1 MKNKLSIFLS
11 SECKR
16 RHISTKELALRCNL
30 SEDYLR
36 KIKRDNVKSVTIDSL
51 NSIANGLDITLQT
64 LLEEIGEISL
74 LENRFLNEEEAQK
87 MLASMSPYF
96 DLCNISGFVKKSV

>member
-16 RHISTKELALRCNL
+16 RDLSIKELAERCNL

-36 KIKRDNVKSVTIDSL
+36 KIKRDQVKSVTIDSL
-51 NSIANGLDITLQT
+51 NSIARGFGITLKT
-64 LLEEIGEISL
+64 LLEEIGALS
-74 LENRFLNEEEAQK
+74 RK
-87 MLASMSPYF
+87 V
-96 DLCNISGFVKKSV
+96 CK